1 MNATNTSPATLRLGT
16 LVAVM
21 ALGMLPVRVSAQQ
34 MDPNMKMPMSMPMP
48 AQTKPVTK
56 VVAKKPVKNKSVPT
70 KVKKKSGTP
79 VPATVVQHAGHGAPP
94 PSFDHTTMGHD
105 MPMPMP
111 ANDASMQGMDHSDM
125 DHGNMAMPATQTA
138 QPMDHSG
145 MTMPADDGSMQG
157 MDRSNMD
164 HGAMT
169 MPTTQPREPIPA
181 LTDVDRAAAVPPTGG
196 HPAHD
201 NSTQHYALLDRLEA
215 WNADKGAGLK
225 WEGKAWIGTDLNR
238 IWLRSEG
245 ERVDNQT
252 EAADLEVLYGHSVAT
267 WWDVVAGV
275 RHDFQPGTSR
285 DFAAIGV
292 MGVVPSK
299 YEVDAT
305 AYIGQSGQT
314 AARIQAEYDTLLT
327 GRLILQ
333 SLVEINLYGQD
344 DPQRGIGS
352 GLSTLETGYRLRYE
366 FTRRFAPYI
375 GIVQERAFGRT
386 AGLRHADGKD
396 INDTRFIAGIRIW
409 F

>member
-1 MNATNTSPATLRLGT
+1 MNATNPSPATLRLGT
-16 LVAVM
+16 LVAAI

-34 MDPNMKMPMSMPMP
+34 MDPNMKMPMSMP

-56 VVAKKPVKNKSVPT
+56 IAAKKPVKNKFVPA
-70 KVKKKSGTP
+70 KAKNKSGTFA
-79 VPATVVQHAGHGAPP
+79 PATFVQHAGHVAPP
-94 PSFDHTTMGHD
+94 TSLDHTAMGND
-105 MPMPMP
+105 MPKSMP

-138 QPMDHSG
+138 QPMDQSR
-145 MTMPADDGSMQG
+145 MTMPANDGSMQG
-157 MDRSNMD
+157 MDHSNMD

-181 LTDVDRAAAVPPTGG
+181 LTNADRAAAAPPVGG
-196 HPAHD
+196 HAAHD
-201 NSTQHYALLDRLEA
+201 NSTQHYALFDRLEA
-215 WNADKGAGLK
+215 WNADKGAGLE

-238 IWLRSEG
+238 VWLRSEG
-245 ERVDNQT
+245 ERVDNKT

-275 RHDFQPGTSR
+275 RHDFQPGASR

-299 YEVDAT
+299 YEVEAT

-333 SLVEINLYGQD
+333 SLVEANLYGQD
-344 DPQRGIGS
+344 NRRRGIGS
-352 GLSTLETGYRLRYE
+352 GLSTLETGFRLRYE
-366 FTRRFAPYI
+366 FTRQFAPYI

-386 AGLRHADGKD
+386 AGLRHDDGKD
-396 INDTRFIAGIRIW
+396 INDTRFVAGIRIW

>member
-1 MNATNTSPATLRLGT
+1 MNATNPSPATLRLGT
-16 LVAVM
+16 LVAAI
-21 ALGMLPVRVSAQQ
+21 ALGMLPGRVSAQQ
-34 MDPNMKMPMSMPMP
+34 MDPNMKMPMPMP
-48 AQTKPVTK
+48 AQKKPVTK
-56 VVAKKPVKNKSVPT
+56 VVAKKPVKNKSVPA
-70 KVKKKSGTP
+70 KVKKKTGTSA
-79 VPATVVQHAGHGAPP
+79 PATVVQHAGHAAPP
-94 PSFDHTTMGHD
+94 PSLDHTAMGHD

-111 ANDASMQGMDHSDM
+111 ANDASMQGMDHS
-125 DHGNMAMPATQTA
+125 T
-138 QPMDHSG
+138 
-145 MTMPADDGSMQG
+145 
-157 MDRSNMD
+157 MD

-169 MPTTQPREPIPA
+169 MPTTQPREPIPT
-181 LTDVDRAAAVPPTGG
+181 LTDADRAAAVPPVGG
-196 HPAHD
+196 HTAGD
-201 NSTQHYALLDRLEA
+201 NSTQHYALFDRLEA

-238 IWLRSEG
+238 VWLRSEG
-245 ERVDNQT
+245 ERVDNKT

-275 RHDFQPGTSR
+275 RHDFQPGASR

-299 YEVDAT
+299 YEVEAT

-333 SLVEINLYGQD
+333 SLVEVNLYGQD

-386 AGLRHADGKD
+386 AGLRHDDGKD
-396 INDTRFIAGIRIW
+396 INDTRFVAGIRIW